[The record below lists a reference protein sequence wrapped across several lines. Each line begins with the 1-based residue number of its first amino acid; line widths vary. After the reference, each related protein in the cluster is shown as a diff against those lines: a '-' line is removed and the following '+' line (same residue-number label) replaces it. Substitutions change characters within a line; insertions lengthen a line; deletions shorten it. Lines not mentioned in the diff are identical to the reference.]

1 MGGSASQVVY
11 LECGGACVKEAGP
24 VRSTRD
30 ESIAVLRAK
39 YLDYCSA
46 QLAEILLYLSPDEI
60 YTIAQRAARESEGSS
75 VGGSYDRMVQVA
87 TRWLSRKF
95 PLPPFEVWVQDYR
108 EHPDR
113 YEEYFMGLWE
123 AKARQAEG

>member
-1 MGGSASQVVY
+1 
-11 LECGGACVKEAGP
+11 
-24 VRSTRD
+24 
-30 ESIAVLRAK
+30 
-39 YLDYCSA
+39 
-46 QLAEILLYLSPDEI
+46 
-60 YTIAQRAARESEGSS
+60 
-75 VGGSYDRMVQVA
+75 MVQVA